1 MKQIFI
7 VEIETSHKNFND
19 WIAEHDNE
27 VRNKA
32 LDEYNI
38 WTNNQVAFIDAKT
51 HQLIVARNGIW
62 VDALDTYKKEELK
75 NQN

>member
-1 MKQIFI
+1 MKQTLI

-38 WTNNQVAFIDAKT
+38 WTNNQVASIDAKT

-62 VDALDTYKKEELK
+62 VDALKTYKKEELK
-75 NQN
+75 NKN

>member
-1 MKQIFI
+1 MKQIFT

-19 WIAEHDNE
+19 WIAEHENE
-27 VRNKA
+27 VRNKT

>member
-1 MKQIFI
+1 M
-7 VEIETSHKNFND
+7 T
-19 WIAEHDNE
+19 EHDNE
-27 VRNKA
+27 VRDKA

-38 WTNNQVAFIDAKT
+38 WTNNQVSSIDAKT

-62 VDALDTYKKEELK
+62 VDALEAYKKEELK